1 MNDYNQI
8 DIVIP
13 WVDPSDPEWQAERK
27 KYSPEVTTEDDD
39 REIRYRDWDN
49 LRYVFR
55 GIEKFA
61 PWVRKVHFITYGH
74 LPKWLN
80 VNSPKLHI
88 VRHEDYIPEEYLPL
102 FSSHVIE
109 LNMHRIEGLSEK
121 FIYFNDDIFLLKMT
135 KPEDFFQ
142 NDLPCDINTPNLI
155 LPNYATFSPIV
166 FNTVGYI
173 NKHFSKRKQM
183 KKYPGKYF
191 NPKYGFISAGMTLLF
206 SYWKGYTGFYNHH
219 LAVPYLKSTLEEVW
233 KEEPE
238 ILEKTCSHRFRDN
251 SDVNQYIFRY
261 WQLASGNFV
270 PSTLKGKYF
279 LVSSNNDRILNY
291 INKRKG
297 KMICIN
303 DAEFD
308 GDFEAAKEQ
317 INSAL
322 DKVLPEKSSFEV

>member
-1 MNDYNQI
+1 MGSFDKI

-13 WVDPSDPEWQAERK
+13 WVDPSDPEWQAQKK
-27 KYSPEVTTEDDD
+27 KYSPQVTNEDDD

-55 GIEKFA
+55 SIEKNA
-61 PWVRKVHFITYGH
+61 PWVNKIHFITCGH

-80 VNSPKLHI
+80 VNAPKLHI
-88 VRHEDYIPEEYLPL
+88 VKHADYIPEEYLPL

-109 LNMHRIEGLSEK
+109 LNMHRIEELSER

-135 KPEDFFQ
+135 KPEDFFI
-142 NDLPCDINTPNLI
+142 NNLPCDVNIPNLI
-155 LPNYATFSPIV
+155 LPTYSTFAPIV
-166 FNTVGYI
+166 FNTVAYI
-173 NKHFSKRKQM
+173 NKHFNKRKQM
-183 KKYPGKYF
+183 KESPGKFF
-191 NPKYGFISAGMTLLF
+191 NLKYGVLGMGMSLVF
-206 SYWKGYTGFYNHH
+206 SYWKGFTGFYNHH

-233 KEEPE
+233 NEEPE
-238 ILEKTCSHRFRDN
+238 ILKKTCCHRFRDN

-261 WQLASGNFV
+261 WQLASGNFT
-270 PSTLKGKYF
+270 PGKLKGKYF
-279 LVSSNNDRILNY
+279 LVGSNNKRIINY

-308 GDFEAAKEQ
+308 GDFDAAKEE
-317 INSAL
+317 INKAL
-322 DKVLPEKSSFEV
+322 NRILPEKSGFEI